1 MEGWN
6 DRADCE
12 KAGAGLGGAPRRQP
26 SFHRDVE
33 VNLAV
38 GAVITQEAS
47 VVQFKVFPLIQ
58 LFVCCQKPG
67 APDIPEGQ
75 GQAFKASGVGEYGV
89 LPAFQDFGDKGRR
102 KVFKGGDLHR
112 SNLREQHI
120 IIHGIHAVA
129 IFTCLADSKAA
140 AGRECVGNQVH
151 LGAEGIPQSGDY
163 IVPKSGEAAQS
174 GCFYIRKFQDPGVDS
189 QVVRQG
195 AVG

>member
-1 MEGWN
+1 M
-6 DRADCE
+6 
-12 KAGAGLGGAPRRQP
+12 
-26 SFHRDVE
+26 
-33 VNLAV
+33 
-38 GAVITQEAS
+38 
-47 VVQFKVFPLIQ
+47 
-58 LFVCCQKPG
+58 
-67 APDIPEGQ
+67 
-75 GQAFKASGVGEYGV
+75 GEYGV

-189 QVVRQG
+189 QVVRQMGQHQLVHFWFG
-195 AVG
+195 ADEKFQTVLTVLYRAYVIDGFEGAAECLAGFKAMTDRNVNHPPVCVEQFPGRIGEAPFLDIAAHAFAQQG